1 MKDYKYK
8 LIKVK
13 YIWLF
18 AIFYL
23 LFTLNGCAKKEI
35 KNIDSHGKNIICFGN
50 SITFGYGASP
60 GKDFPRALAKMID
73 IPVIN
78 SGLDGDDTNTALK
91 RLNNDVLSRNPLLVI
106 IEFGGN
112 DFLRK
117 IPLEDTLKNIEEMI
131 VKIHSVGAMVALAD
145 ISMGIIMDSYSKGFK
160 RLCNKHQVIYIPS
173 LLKGIITNESLRSD
187 FIHPNASG
195 YKVIAHRIY
204 RTIIPYINRNA
215 ISRKFKQ

>member
-1 MKDYKYK
+1 MNK
-8 LIKVK
+8 LSLKTSR
-13 YIWLF
+13 LF
-18 AIFYL
+18 LMIIGWGL
-23 LFTLNGCAKKEI
+23 LVTLLVSCTDREI
-35 KNIDSHGKNIICFGN
+35 KNIDSGGKNIICFGD

-60 GKDFPRALAKMID
+60 GKDFPRFLAKMVD

-106 IEFGGN
+106 IQFGGN

-117 IPLEDTLKNIEEMI
+117 ISLEVTLKNTEEMI
-131 VKIHSVGAMVALAD
+131 VKIQSVGAMVALAD
-145 ISMGIIMDSYSKGFK
+145 ISMGIIMDNYSKGFR
-160 RLCNKHQVIYIPS
+160 RLCNKHQVIYIPN

-195 YKVIAHRIY
+195 YEVIAHRIY